1 MVVSTPSLLRMVGS
15 MKDLGCARL
24 TPVIVCAYFCSSFL
38 SDLVLRILPLLPA
51 HFIFL
56 SVGNSALVHILEDQ
70 LLAPL
75 DISDPTALCPPF
87 PSSLVSSPRPFWQL
101 LGAFPTCPACATRDS
116 RAGHPSC
123 FSPHHRLREKRRA
136 DALGLKKRRPF
147 GFQVGNVWLRA

>member
-56 SVGNSALVHILEDQ
+56 SVGNSVLVHILED
-70 LLAPL
+70 
-75 DISDPTALCPPF
+75 
-87 PSSLVSSPRPFWQL
+87 
-101 LGAFPTCPACATRDS
+101 
-116 RAGHPSC
+116 
-123 FSPHHRLREKRRA
+123 
-136 DALGLKKRRPF
+136 
-147 GFQVGNVWLRA
+147 